1 MCIVTYFPTSE
12 GFIFTSNRDEKLQRP
27 TLEPAIYDHPTP
39 LMYPKDLDHGG
50 TWFAVDSKQK
60 QLFCLLNATGTQP
73 NSAEKISRG
82 KLPIKLLL
90 GDATIL
96 SASNLIHIAPFQLI
110 SVRFSEVVKLEHFHW
125 DGDTL
130 ERTLMNQMKPYLW
143 CSNTLYNEDKKQHLK
158 NEFKNHLNQ
167 FNGWDDLI
175 SFHDNV
181 AQPLNNNVFLK
192 KDKGLQTVS
201 ITSLS
206 LHKKNQNLYYD
217 NLLEKNQYFKKA
229 I

>member
-60 QLFCLLNATGTQP
+60 QLFCLLNATGKQP
-73 NSAEKISRG
+73 NSAEKISRRQ
-82 KLPIKLLL
+82 LPIKLLL

-130 ERTLMNQMKPYLW
+130 KRTLMNQMKPR
-143 CSNTLYNEDKKQHLK
+143 NT
-158 NEFKNHLNQ
+158 
-167 FNGWDDLI
+167 
-175 SFHDNV
+175 
-181 AQPLNNNVFLK
+181 APL
-192 KDKGLQTVS
+192 S
-201 ITSLS
+201 CMTSLTV
-206 LHKKNQNLYYD
+206 N
-217 NLLEKNQYFKKA
+217 
-229 I
+229 